1 MRTVGSIPAT
11 PAEGC
16 SVCAFEHPRRRAPEL
31 VAWEDS
37 LWIVRHHMPPS
48 PLVGWFMLISRRHFG
63 GPADLSESEALF
75 LGPTLRRVSQ
85 AIKAVTGAPKVYAI
99 AFGEGA
105 PHLHVHLVPR
115 YADRPDLAAWKLAD
129 VYRDVEGGELPAA
142 DPDLV
147 RASVRSLGALL
158 GRR

>member
-1 MRTVGSIPAT
+1 MSEIAGT
-11 PAEGC
+11 PADGC
-16 SVCAFEHPRRRAPEL
+16 AVCNFEHPARRSPEL
-31 VAWEDS
+31 VAWEDDH
-37 LWIVRHHMPPS
+37 WIVRHHMLPA
-48 PLVGWFMLISRRHFG
+48 PLAGWFMLVSRRHLG
-63 GPADLSESEALF
+63 GPADLSDAEAAAF
-75 LGPTLRRVSQ
+75 GPAMRRVSQ

-115 YADRPDLAAWKLAD
+115 YADRADLAAWKLAD
-129 VYRDVEGGELPAA
+129 VYRAVERGELPAA

-147 RASVRSLGALL
+147 RKQVRSLGDLL